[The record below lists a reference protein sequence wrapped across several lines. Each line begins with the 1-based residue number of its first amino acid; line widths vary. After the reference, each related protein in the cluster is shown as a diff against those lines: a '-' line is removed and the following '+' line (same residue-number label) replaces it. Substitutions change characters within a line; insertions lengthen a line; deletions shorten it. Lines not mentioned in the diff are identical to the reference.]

1 MTIVRTQVSFP
12 AASADSED
20 LVMNTW
26 HFDITDAHTEGNCTP
41 VANALDTFYT
51 SLITLLNTS
60 ITWTNGRIK
69 MYDLSESTPRAPI
82 YDQPFVISG
91 TPSASWLPAELA
103 VCLTYQAVPLSG
115 VRQSRR
121 RGRIYLGPWSS
132 AANSTTS
139 GTISSSTYTPV
150 ATAATALLV
159 ASDSAAG
166 WAWIVHSETAS
177 GNSVVDNGWVDNAW
191 DVQRRRGTDA
201 TVRVTF

>member
-20 LVMNTW
+20 TVMNTW
-26 HFDITDAHTEGNCTP
+26 HFDITDAHSEGNCTP
-41 VANALDTFYT
+41 VATALDTFYT
-51 SLITLLNTS
+51 SLITLLSAT
-60 ITWTNGRIK
+60 ITWANGRIK
-69 MYDLSESTPRAPI
+69 MYDLAESTPRAPI

-91 TPSASWLPAELA
+91 TASSSMLPPELA
-103 VCLTYQAVPLSG
+103 VVLTYQAVPLSG

-121 RGRIYLGPWSS
+121 RGRLYLGPWSS
-132 AANSTTS
+132 AANSTAS
-139 GTISSSTYTPV
+139 GTIASATYTPV
-150 ATAATALLV
+150 ATAAAALLT

-191 DVQRRRGTDA
+191 DVQRRRGQDA
-201 TVRVTF
+201 SVRVTF